1 MRQGSELREQ
11 VDEPIIA
18 VGTWVQPL
26 GGFWEVV
33 PNTLYIASL
42 RPSPRQGRTEK
53 LDAASQLLSCTGRGQ
68 RATAARGG
76 RCWCVQERGC
86 WAPVSAP

>member
-26 GGFWEVV
+26 GGSWEVV

-42 RPSPRQGRTEK
+42 RPSPRQGRR
-53 LDAASQLLSCTGRGQ
+53 RGLQ
-68 RATAARGG
+68 IEFNKTLEPGS
-76 RCWCVQERGC
+76 VY
-86 WAPVSAP
+86 